1 MGYGTRDPKKSDGLL
16 GQGIERVVLYRFI
29 DIQKAMFP
37 IRKLCQILSVPES
50 SYHDWHATGR
60 AKTDRRERNDRK
72 IVDQIRRVHAESDE
86 TYGYPRVHAELADGG
101 VAVSKRKVASLMK
114 KHDIVGLSG
123 RKRTTTTTAKGSKR
137 RFADLVNRNFHPPK
151 PNTIWYGDITY
162 IWVENQFW
170 YLATVIDACTKQVV
184 GWEFSERIDAQLV
197 TDAMASAVARRGAQA
212 SQGCIFHTDQGS
224 QYGADLFTK
233 TCRGFKIRQSMGAT
247 GVCFDNAAAESFFA
261 TIKRE
266 LIDRYRFETAI
277 EMRQA
282 IFVWIE
288 TWYNQKRRHSTLGM
302 KTPNQTYTN
311 HQRLKAA

>member
-1 MGYGTRDPKKSDGLL
+1 MT
-16 GQGIERVVLYRFI
+16 LYRFI
-29 DIQKAMFP
+29 DAQKATFP
-37 IRKLCQILSVPES
+37 IRKLCQVLAVPES
-50 SYHDWHATGR
+50 SYHDWHSVGR
-60 AKTDRRERNDRK
+60 ANADEREHNDRK
-72 IVDQIRRVHAESDE
+72 MVDEIRKVHAESDR

-101 VAVSKRKVASLMK
+101 VVVSKRKVASLMK
-114 KHDIVGLSG
+114 KYGIVGLSG
-123 RKRTTTTTAKGSKR
+123 RKPTTTTTTVKGSKR
-137 RFADLVNRNFHPPK
+137 RFADLVNRNFHPPE

-170 YLATVIDACTKQVV
+170 YLATVIDACTKQVI
-184 GWEFSERIDAQLV
+184 GWGFSDRIDPQLV
-197 TDAMASAVARRGAQA
+197 TDAMKSAVARRGAQA

-233 TCRGFKIRQSMGAT
+233 TCREVKIRQSMGAT

-266 LIDRYRFETAI
+266 LIDRYWFTTAN

-288 TWYNQKRRHSTLGM
+288 SWYNQKRRHSTLGM